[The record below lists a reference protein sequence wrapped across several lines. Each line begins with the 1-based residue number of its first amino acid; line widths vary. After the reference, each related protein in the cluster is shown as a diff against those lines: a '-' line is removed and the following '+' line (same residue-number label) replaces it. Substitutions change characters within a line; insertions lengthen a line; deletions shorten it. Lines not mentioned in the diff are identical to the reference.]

1 MPELVTNYWTVRGS
15 DGTVCIK
22 YLLQK
27 LPRRNWTSA
36 FLMIAVFERKERDFH
51 HVLQMCCLMQMLLW
65 ILKAETTDLVG

>member
-1 MPELVTNYWTVRGS
+1 MPELVTNSCPGQDTDVIIY
-15 DGTVCIK
+15 IK

-27 LPRRNWTSA
+27 LPHRNWTSA

-51 HVLQMCCLMQMLLW
+51 HVLQMCCLMQMLIW